1 MTPFL
6 HRYNEIWPTGGWG
19 SIEYGGKTAGQVP
32 GGRWK
37 PMQYLLKAS
46 AYANQ
51 FAHCALDGV
60 CFLRQDDGARP
71 FVGTV
76 VVEVTRL
83 RTGRRRVVRR
93 MRVSVPRGPA
103 VTRWFCA
110 FPLWSSPS
118 PSLSVASSAA
128 ESSALSLGRPR
139 PSCDSFHSRLRWIGC
154 AKDGSDCVLSVK
166 VTQRRGGQQSEEGQQ
181 QGEQGKQGD
190 GFEDADAAAAAAA
203 TNGAKSGL
211 AEDVISTNIN
221 LFVPPKNL
229 THLPNTVIRFT
240 VGALRTMDGKR
251 GERQSSVPI
260 TLHATKTALYVTLT
274 TLSPGRF
281 SDNAFLLHE
290 REDVVVEFM
299 PWGGGGD
306 GGDGATAEFDPNVL
320 AATLRVESLAMYMD
334 V

>member
-1 MTPFL
+1 
-6 HRYNEIWPTGGWG
+6 
-19 SIEYGGKTAGQVP
+19 
-32 GGRWK
+32 
-37 PMQYLLKAS
+37 MQYLLKAS

-83 RTGRRRVVRR
+83 RTGRRHVVRR

-110 FPLWSSPS
+110 FPFWSSPS
-118 PSLSVASSAA
+118 PSLSVASSSA

-139 PSCDSFHSRLRWIGC
+139 PSCDPFHSRLRWIGC

-181 QGEQGKQGD
+181 QGEQGKQG
-190 GFEDADAAAAAAA
+190 GGVEDADAAAAAAA
-203 TNGAKSGL
+203 AAAATAAQGAKTGF

-240 VGALRTMDGKR
+240 VGALRTVDGK
-251 GERQSSVPI
+251 GGDRQSSVPI
-260 TLHATKTALYVTLT
+260 TLRATKTALYVTLT

-281 SDNAFLLHE
+281 SDNAFLLHA
-290 REDVVVEFM
+290 REDVVVDFM
-299 PWGGGGD
+299 PWA
-306 GGDGATAEFDPNVL
+306 GGDGAGRGGRGGRGGLSVRPGGARERR
-320 AATLRVESLAMYMD
+320 ARE
-334 V
+334 